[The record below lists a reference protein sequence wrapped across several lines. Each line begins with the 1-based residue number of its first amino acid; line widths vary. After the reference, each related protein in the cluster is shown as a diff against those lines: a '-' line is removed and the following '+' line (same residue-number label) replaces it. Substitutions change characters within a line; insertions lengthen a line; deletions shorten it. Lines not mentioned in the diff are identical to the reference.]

1 MSHRVKLHHDAPHKK
16 KIFELA
22 DELIDGSVMIIPTD
36 SQYALVCDYKNK
48 RGLDRIRKIR
58 QLDKNDHLTVMCNS
72 LENVSIFAHLS
83 DDNFKL
89 IKRLIP
95 GPYTFILPATREVP
109 KLLTHPKKKTVG
121 IRVPDHSVCLEL
133 IEELGHPIMAITA
146 KLPNVEF
153 GSPEEGN
160 REMFLNRFDKVVDV
174 VVDDQLDELSDEE
187 TSIIDLTEDSPVLL
201 REGLGMKKLRE
212 AMALEGFSI
221 EETEAL

>member
-1 MSHRVKLHHDAPHKK
+1 
-16 KIFELA
+16 
-22 DELIDGSVMIIPTD
+22 MILPTD
-36 SQYALVCDYKNK
+36 SQYALICDYKNK
-48 RGLDRIRKIR
+48 KGIERIRKIR

-109 KLLTHPKKKTVG
+109 RLLTHPKKRTVG

-133 IEELGHPIMAITA
+133 IEELGHPVMAITA

-153 GSPEEGN
+153 GSPEDGN
-160 REMFLNRFDKVVDV
+160 KEMYLNRFDKVVDV
-174 VVDDQLDELSDEE
+174 VVDDQLDTLSDEE
-187 TSIIDLTEDSPVLL
+187 TSIIDLTSDEPVLL
-201 REGLGMKKLRE
+201 REGLGMERLNE
-212 AMALEGFSI
+212 ALALEGFSLKVQ
-221 EETEAL
+221 ESA